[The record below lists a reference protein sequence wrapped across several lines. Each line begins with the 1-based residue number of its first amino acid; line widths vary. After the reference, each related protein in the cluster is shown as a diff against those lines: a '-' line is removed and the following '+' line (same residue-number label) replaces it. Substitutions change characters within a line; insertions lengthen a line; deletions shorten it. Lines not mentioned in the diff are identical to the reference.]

1 MTPALAFAAA
11 VALGGLALASRTSSA
26 LHHVAVGPSPL
37 GRARHGELTSFVTG
51 LGRSRWGRRLS
62 PSAELER
69 RLILAGRPWPA
80 EALTGAKIASAGGAF
95 AVGVLLA
102 FGSPALFLLAPIG
115 VAVALRGPDLVLAR
129 MASARQDRIEAQ
141 APELVELLVATTEAG
156 LGPPVAFRRSAEAL
170 GGPLGQELRLAE
182 LEIDLGVPWRA
193 AMDHLL
199 DRTEVTS
206 LRRLLGA
213 LSRSQRLGTSVRSTL
228 KTVADDLRTERQ
240 TRAEEQ
246 ARTAPVKMLFPLVF
260 LILPAFLLLTVGPVL
275 VATIRSLHSG

>member
-1 MTPALAFAAA
+1 MTFALA
-11 VALGGLALASRTSSA
+11 VVLGGLAQASRTSDA
-26 LHHVAVGPSPL
+26 LQHVVGAWAPPVAGRPGGIGAFVVTL
-37 GRARHGELTSFVTG
+37 GT
-51 LGRSRWGRRLS
+51 SRWGRRLS
-62 PSAELER
+62 PSAQLER
-69 RLILAGRPWPA
+69 RLVLAGRPWPA
-80 EALTGAKIASAGGAF
+80 ETVAGAKIASAGGALL
-95 AVGVLLA
+95 VGVLMAL
-102 FGSPALFLLAPIG
+102 GSPAMFVLAPIG

-129 MASARQDRIEAQ
+129 AAKARQARIEDQ

-170 GGPLGQELRLAE
+170 GGPLGEELRLAE
-182 LEIDLGVPWRA
+182 REIDLGVPWRA

-199 DRTEVTS
+199 DRTEVPS

-228 KTVADDLRTERQ
+228 KTVADDLRAERQ